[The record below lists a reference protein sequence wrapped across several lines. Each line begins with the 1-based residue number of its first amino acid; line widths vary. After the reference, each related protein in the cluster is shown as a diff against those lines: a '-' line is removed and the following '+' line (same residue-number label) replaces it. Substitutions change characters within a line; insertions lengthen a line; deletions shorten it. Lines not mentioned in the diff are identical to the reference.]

1 MSFVH
6 SPKIVTDGLVLALD
20 AGNTKSYPGSGTT
33 WFDKSGNAR
42 NGTLTNGPT
51 FSSANGGSIVFDG
64 TNDYVDF
71 GTSFNNVTTQLT
83 INCWGRING
92 TPNDGIFITKGEFNG
107 TQSSN
112 FGFQIRSSNALRF
125 YISPSASAY
134 VIVDSSNNMWDNNIN
149 NYTVTFNSGTVIF
162 YKNGNPFSSGS
173 LGVSSLP
180 SSVGPLYV
188 GWLKGYSAYYP
199 GNIYTTQV
207 YNRTLSAS
215 EIQQNFN
222 ALRGRYRI

>member
-1 MSFVH
+1 MSAIGGPAVIT
-6 SPKIVTDGLVLALD
+6 SGLVLELD
-20 AGNTKSYPGSGTT
+20 AGNIKSYPTTGTT
-33 WFDKSGNAR
+33 WFDKSGNAN

-51 FSSANGGSIVFDG
+51 FNTGSLGSIVFDG

-83 INCWGRING
+83 INCWGKISG
-92 TPNDGIFITKGEFNG
+92 TPIDGIFITKGEFTG

-125 YISPSASAY
+125 YVSPSASAY

-180 SSVGPLYV
+180 SSTGPLYV

-207 YNRTLSAS
+207 YNRALSAS
-215 EIQQNFN
+215 EVQQNFN
-222 ALRGRYRI
+222 ATRARFGI

>member
-6 SPKIVTDGLVLALD
+6 SPKIITEGLVLALD
-20 AGNTKSYPGSGTT
+20 AGNTKSYTSGSTT
-33 WFDKSGNAR
+33 WYDKSGNAN

-71 GTSFNNVTTQLT
+71 GTSFSNVTTQLT
-83 INCWGRING
+83 INCWGKISG
-92 TPNDGIFITKGEFNG
+92 TPVDGIFITKGEFTG

-112 FGFQIRSSNALRF
+112 FGFQIRSSTALRL
-125 YISPSASAY
+125 YVSPSASAY
-134 VIVDSSNNMWDNNIN
+134 VTIDSSNNLWDNNIN

-180 SSVGPLYV
+180 PSTGPLYV
-188 GWLKGYSAYYP
+188 GFLKGYSAYYP
-199 GNIYTTQV
+199 GNIYTTQI
-207 YNRTLSAS
+207 YNRALSAS

-222 ALRGRYRI
+222 ALRGRYGI